1 MITLSENLSFYKKDI
16 ALAHIHSLKVA
27 FGGTVLAPEIWVQTE
42 ENEVCSVLAR
52 FGGRIYIYSDKK
64 NLGEIKE
71 FINLIGFSEIFCDKE
86 VALEL
91 DLKPKKEFSVL
102 FLRAE
107 QRQKQTE
114 QVSLS
119 ALYKGL
125 KAGEDG
131 DIVLPSFD
139 EFAPDVSHR
148 LRHGGAAAIVNEK
161 GSALAFLSPYG
172 GIINGISVE
181 NEKRGKGFG
190 SSLLFELCELI
201 GQDIFVCSGKKA
213 LEFYIK
219 NGFSFLNNAV
229 IARRN

>member
-16 ALAHIHSLKVA
+16 ALAHIHSLNVA

-42 ENEVCSVLAR
+42 ENEICSVLAR

-119 ALYKGL
+119 ALYIPHFLRMFFFGL
-125 KAGEDG
+125 
-131 DIVLPSFD
+131 LT
-139 EFAPDVSHR
+139 
-148 LRHGGAAAIVNEK
+148 
-161 GSALAFLSPYG
+161 
-172 GIINGISVE
+172 IS
-181 NEKRGKGFG
+181 K
-190 SSLLFELCELI
+190 L
-201 GQDIFVCSGKKA
+201 
-213 LEFYIK
+213 
-219 NGFSFLNNAV
+219 
-229 IARRN
+229 